1 MVKII
6 AQLTFHLEL
15 NMQLNHENQKLLN
28 KLVDISAGRVITHN
42 GPAAY
47 KKRHLSN
54 LGPRSLN
61 ISVRRKENERI
72 ERENHAM
79 AKRLF
84 QNTGNIKKIELDR
97 LYEESKVHGDR
108 IRRVKKMLPG
118 LKLKPLQNELQFSST
133 KKTNLSGPRI
143 NSVQFL
149 SDGENSPDYVSITNE
164 KNKY

>member
-1 MVKII
+1 MVNLT

-15 NMQLNHENQKLLN
+15 NMHLNHDNQKLLN
-28 KLVDISAGRVITHN
+28 KLVDISAGRVPTHN

-54 LGPRSLN
+54 FGPRSLN
-61 ISVRRKENERI
+61 ISVRKRENERI

-108 IRRVKKMLPG
+108 IRRVKKTLPG
-118 LKLKPLQNELQFSST
+118 LKLKPLSNELQFTST
-133 KKTNLSGPRI
+133 KKTDFSGPR
-143 NSVQFL
+143 QT
-149 SDGENSPDYVSITNE
+149 SI
-164 KNKY
+164 

>member
-1 MVKII
+1 
-6 AQLTFHLEL
+6 
-15 NMQLNHENQKLLN
+15 
-28 KLVDISAGRVITHN
+28 
-42 GPAAY
+42 
-47 KKRHLSN
+47 
-54 LGPRSLN
+54 
-61 ISVRRKENERI
+61 
-72 ERENHAM
+72 M

-133 KKTNLSGPRI
+133 KKTDLSGPRV

-149 SDGENSPDYVSITNE
+149 SDGEISPDYVSITNE